1 MSEQNSDNSRKIPF
15 PAQPESLESWFGAFI
30 ELVRILRHDCPWDRK
45 QTHESISHLLIEES
59 YETLDAISSAND
71 DEFSKELGDLLLHV
85 AMHSIMAEQRGAFT
99 MRNVIEKSFRK
110 LVHRHP
116 HVFGD
121 GDAQN
126 EDEVKRRWEEQK
138 LKEGRVSILGGVPKA
153 MPALLRAQRMQ
164 EKAANI
170 GFDWE
175 NRDGSWEKAEE
186 EFRELQ
192 HELIGGNLT
201 KIGEEFGDFL
211 FSLVNSARFAGIV
224 AEDALQAANQ
234 KFTRRFQYIESE
246 AAKANRP
253 LKSMTLAEMDELW
266 NEAKRLGM

>member
-1 MSEQNSDNSRKIPF
+1 MSEQTTNTGREVPL
-15 PAQPESLESWFGAFI
+15 PAHPESLEKWFGSFI
-30 ELVRILRHDCPWDRK
+30 ELVRILRQDCPWDRK

-59 YETLDAISSAND
+59 YETLDAISAAND

-85 AMHSIMAEQRGAFT
+85 VMHSVMAEQRGAFT
-99 MRNVIEKSFRK
+99 MRNVIEKSFHK

-116 HVFGD
+116 HVFGN
-121 GDAQN
+121 GTAHN
-126 EDEVKRRWEEQK
+126 EDDVKQRWEELK
-138 LKEGRVSILGGVPKA
+138 LKEGRSSILGGVPKA

-175 NRDGSWEKAEE
+175 NRDGAWEKTEE

-192 HELIGGNLT
+192 QEIIGGDLT
-201 KIGEEFGDFL
+201 KISEEFGDFL
-211 FSLVNSARFAGIV
+211 FALVNSARFAGII

-234 KFTRRFQYIESE
+234 KFTRRFQHIESE

-266 NEAKRLGM
+266 NDAKRLGM